1 MPLKAVGM
9 QGALS
14 VERMLGCAS
23 SSPLALHY
31 KPEVC
36 IPLKQ
41 DLFSVS
47 YVLPTTTEDSVCL
60 SYYAQCLISN
70 QYSLFDYV
78 SVLVWDA

>member
-31 KPEVC
+31 KLEVC
-36 IPLKQ
+36 ISVKQ

-47 YVLPTTTEDSVCL
+47 YVLPTATEDSMCF
-60 SYYAQCLISN
+60 SYDAQCLVSN